1 MCFVSTQKK
10 QTSDNLGRDNI
21 KKKKRKRRKREKLE
35 VGRCVHKVSYFLLRP
50 CLVGKPTFFPWN
62 LAWITK

>member
-21 KKKKRKRRKREKLE
+21 KKKKENEERE
-35 VGRCVHKVSYFLLRP
+35 R
-50 CLVGKPTFFPWN
+50 N
-62 LAWITK
+62 